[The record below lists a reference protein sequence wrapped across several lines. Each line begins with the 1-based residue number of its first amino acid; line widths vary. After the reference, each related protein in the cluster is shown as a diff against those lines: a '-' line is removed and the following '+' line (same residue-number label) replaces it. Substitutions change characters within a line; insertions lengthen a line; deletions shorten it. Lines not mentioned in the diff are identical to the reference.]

1 MAINIV
7 QYNLMRRFRD
17 QKLFPLGGDLLELG
31 EANWYGDVNPNILRA
46 DIAKYAIPAK
56 RSELLAE
63 LDEAV
68 KSEKP
73 SAAWD
78 IARVYWNIFLQ
89 PSSITAIDFHGTE
102 RALKLDLNSPL
113 DMKRQFHIIN
123 NCGTLEH
130 IFNIGQAFK
139 TIHDHTLPGGF
150 MIHQSPFVG

>member
-1 MAINIV
+1 M
-7 QYNLMRRFRD
+7 
-17 QKLFPLGGDLLELG
+17 
-31 EANWYGDVNPNILRA
+31 
-46 DIAKYAIPAK
+46 
-56 RSELLAE
+56 LAE

-113 DMKRQFHIIN
+113 DMKRKFHIIN

-139 TIHDHTLPGGF
+139 WE
-150 MIHQSPFVG
+150 SPRFHGRPKSAAHRRETSARCN

>member
-7 QYNLMRRFRD
+7 EYNLMRRFRD

-73 SAAWD
+73 SAA
-78 IARVYWNIFLQ
+78 
-89 PSSITAIDFHGTE
+89 
-102 RALKLDLNSPL
+102 
-113 DMKRQFHIIN
+113 
-123 NCGTLEH
+123 
-130 IFNIGQAFK
+130 
-139 TIHDHTLPGGF
+139 
-150 MIHQSPFVG
+150 